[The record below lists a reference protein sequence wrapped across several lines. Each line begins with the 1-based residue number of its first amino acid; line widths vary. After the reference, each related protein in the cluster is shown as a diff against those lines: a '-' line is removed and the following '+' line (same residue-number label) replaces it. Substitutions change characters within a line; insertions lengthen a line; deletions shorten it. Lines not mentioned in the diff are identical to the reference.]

1 MIATSLDDVK
11 AVLRENLSLD
21 GIDLSSI
28 DESTPLFSGLG
39 LDSLD
44 AIELVIVLRKNY
56 EIAIESMD
64 EGKEIFRTL
73 GTLRQYI
80 EENRKK

>member
-11 AVLRENLSLD
+11 TALTQNLSLD
-21 GIDLSSI
+21 GIDLASV
-28 DESTPLFSGLG
+28 DENTPLFSGLG

-56 EIAIESMD
+56 DIAVENME

-73 GTLRQYI
+73 GTLREHI
-80 EENRKK
+80 EKNRKK